1 MKAGAAHS
9 TEVEIRQATVADAD
23 VLLDLSTH
31 TFYQAFAPQN
41 SSANM
46 AAYMTSAFTKEQ
58 LVKELKETNSVFF
71 LAFSQ
76 GEAVGYAKL
85 RKYATHP
92 QLQKARS
99 IELHRL
105 YVLKSMIGKK
115 IGKLLMEKCLQLA
128 GQQEFEVIWLG
139 VWEYNTHAIEFYKK
153 WGFEI
158 FDSYLFK
165 LGSDNQTDL
174 LMKKIFYK

>member
-9 TEVEIRQATVADAD
+9 MEVEIRQATVADAD
-23 VLLDLSTH
+23 LLLDLSSH
-31 TFYQAFAPQN
+31 TFFQAFAPQN

-46 AAYMTSAFTKEQ
+46 AAYMTSAFTREQ
-58 LVKELKETNSVFF
+58 LIKELKEANSVFF
-71 LAFSQ
+71 LAFFH
-76 GEAVGYAKL
+76 GEAVGYTKL

-92 QLQKARS
+92 QLQKARALE
-99 IELHRL
+99 IHRL

-115 IGKLLMEKCLQLA
+115 IGKALMEICLQLA
-128 GQQEFEVIWLG
+128 VQQGFEIIWLG
-139 VWEYNTHAIEFYKK
+139 VWEHNTHAIEFYKK

-165 LGSDNQTDL
+165 LGNDDQTDL
-174 LMKKIFYK
+174 LMKKTLV

>member
-1 MKAGAAHS
+1 MIAGAAHS
-9 TEVEIRQATVADAD
+9 KEIEIKQATLADANL
-23 VLLDLSTH
+23 LLDLSTH

-58 LVKELKETNSVFF
+58 LVKELREVNSLFF
-71 LAFSQ
+71 LAFFQ

-85 RKYATHP
+85 RKHATHP
-92 QLQKARS
+92 QLQKARA
-99 IELHRL
+99 IEIHRL

-115 IGKLLMEKCLQLA
+115 IGKALMEMCLQSA
-128 GQQEFEVIWLG
+128 VQHGFEVVWLG
-139 VWEYNTHAIEFYKK
+139 VWEHNTHAIEFYKK
-153 WGFEI
+153 WGFEV

-165 LGSDNQTDL
+165 LGSDDQTDL
-174 LMKKIFYK
+174 LMKKTLV

>member
-9 TEVEIRQATVADAD
+9 IEVEIRQASVADAD
-23 VLLDLSTH
+23 LLLDLSTH

-41 SSANM
+41 SSSNM
-46 AAYMTSAFTKEQ
+46 AAYMTSAFTREQ

-71 LAFSQ
+71 LAFYQ
-76 GEAVGYAKL
+76 GEGVGYAKL
-85 RKYATHP
+85 RKYATHT
-92 QLQKARS
+92 QLQKAKAVE
-99 IELHRL
+99 IHRL

-115 IGKLLMEKCLQLA
+115 IGKALMEMCLQLA
-128 GQQEFEVIWLG
+128 SQQGFEVIWLG
-139 VWEYNTHAIEFYKK
+139 VWEHNTHAIEFYKK

-165 LGSDNQTDL
+165 LGSDDQTDF
-174 LMKKIFYK
+174 LMKKSLV